1 MGMMTCVECNKE
13 WQEKGFSINTV
24 CDSCK
29 KSKKDKKQQQAS
41 NDFEMVLRELL
52 EDHELE
58 KIKDVDW
65 EELTLLGAEYVASQL
80 RWKLLE
86 IKKGRV

>member
-1 MGMMTCVECNKE
+1 MGQMTCVECNNT
-13 WQEKGFSINTV
+13 WYEKGFSINTI

-29 KSKKDKKQQQAS
+29 ESNKKDSPKVA
-41 NDFEMVLRELL
+41 NDFESVLRNLL
-52 EDHELE
+52 EDEELE
-58 KIKDVDW
+58 QIKDVDW
-65 EELTLLGAEYVASQL
+65 EEITLLGAEYVASQL